1 MAIGAACNSPGS
13 VDLSSNDSTNVVGE
27 ALFGET
33 LFVDSLHRHKYDDIL
48 RQLRRTAATGNPTSE
63 ELLGVLLLGGPSAL
77 RFSGAYGQNTCEA
90 LAWFDRAAT
99 HGSQVGNA
107 YRNLMGQAELTFA
120 RKHCLIF

>member
-13 VDLSSNDSTNVVGE
+13 VDLSSKDSTKVAGD
-27 ALFGET
+27 T
-33 LFVDSLHRHKYDDIL
+33 LFIDSPNQLEYDDIL
-48 RQLRRTAATGNPTSE
+48 KQLRRTAETGNPTSE

-99 HGSQVGNA
+99 RGSQIGHA